1 MFELLYEYVYMGYKR
16 IQNTDDTSTKKEF
29 TNNFF
34 NPKFK
39 RIKNHMMMNHD
50 TLKYSIYLFKL
61 RS

>member
-1 MFELLYEYVYMGYKR
+1 MNTCIWDTRESKTLTTLRQKKNLR
-16 IQNTDDTSTKKEF
+16 IILIQNLE
-29 TNNFF
+29 
-34 NPKFK
+34 